1 MEDYQWNSY
10 GLTSGSTQGQCLHEK
25 WPWLHRLPQRMWVG
39 RPSPCSLC
47 SSPHLDGG
55 HGLIEVKSTPYSWWP
70 TQSYRHSFQIQV
82 CLVFPGQVSERD
94 TGHLGSGF
102 AHILFNSII
111 CICFGGGGWYLFF
124 FFFWQCWV
132 FAALCMLS
140 SCGKQELLYNCS
152 VYASSGGFSC
162 YTAWAQ

>member
-94 TGHLGSGF
+94 TGHLESGF
-102 AHILFNSII
+102 AHIVFNSY
-111 CICFGGGGWYLFF
+111 YLYLLWWWRVVSFF
-124 FFFWQCWV
+124 FFFLAVLSLRCFV
-132 FAALCMLS
+132 HAL
-140 SCGKQELLYNCS
+140 
-152 VYASSGGFSC
+152 
-162 YTAWAQ
+162 